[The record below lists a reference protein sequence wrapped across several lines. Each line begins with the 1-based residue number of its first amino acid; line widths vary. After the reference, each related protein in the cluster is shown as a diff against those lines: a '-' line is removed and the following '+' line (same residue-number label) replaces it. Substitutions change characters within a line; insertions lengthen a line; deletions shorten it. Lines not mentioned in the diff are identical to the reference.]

1 VTDPDP
7 LDSELDRLFQL
18 PPAELIPARNALA
31 DQLKRAG
38 DKAGA
43 ARVKAIKRASPVAW
57 ALNQVHF
64 EHPELLEDA
73 RERANE
79 LRELQA
85 QRGVDARRLGA
96 AVEQHRTAMQAVV
109 EAALRAGRNAGLSET
124 ALQSRKLL
132 TTVQAWL
139 AGKGEEAPGRMTQE
153 IEASG
158 FDAFAGMTLSQ
169 APALAAAVAAS
180 ASKPS
185 EVAASDAQAAKRA
198 VDREA
203 IDRAA
208 KLLAEREQAAVMA
221 RERARARSIE
231 QATARQVRDSA
242 LANVREAERRAAE
255 LRTVLDQRELALQQC
270 AAAVEQAQ
278 REQARADEALAAA
291 RSELTG
297 QDERLR

>member
-1 VTDPDP
+1 MTDPDP
-7 LDSELDRLFQL
+7 LDPELDRLFQL
-18 PPAELIPARNALA
+18 PPGELIPARNALA

-38 DKAGA
+38 DKPGA
-43 ARVKAIKRASPVAW
+43 ARVKAIKRSSPVAW

-64 EHPELLEDA
+64 ERPDLLEDA
-73 RERANE
+73 REHANE

-85 QRGVDARRLGA
+85 QRGVDPRRLATG
-96 AVEQHRTAMQAVV
+96 VEQYRTAMQIVV

-124 ALQSRKLL
+124 ALQQRKVLM
-132 TTVQAWL
+132 TVQAWL

-169 APALAAAVAAS
+169 APPVVLAPAS
-180 ASKPS
+180 ASATS
-185 EVAASDAQAAKRA
+185 EVPASEAQVAKRA
-198 VDREA
+198 LDREA

-208 KLLAEREQAAVMA
+208 KLLAEREQAAVAA

-231 QATARQVRDSA
+231 QATARQVRDGA
-242 LANVREAERRAAE
+242 LASVREAERRAAE

-270 AAAVEQAQ
+270 AAAVEEAQ
-278 REQARADEALAAA
+278 REQARADEAVAAA
-291 RSELTG
+291 RAELAG
-297 QDERLR
+297 QGERR